1 MKRYAVSFITIFI
14 LLVGLIFW
22 NIGSGSISISWDEL
36 WNILLKQ
43 TEEGTAYHIIWDIR
57 LPRILAAVMLGGA
70 LSISGF
76 LLQTFFGNP
85 IAGPYVLGISSG
97 AKLMVALA
105 MIYLLGR
112 GIAISSFGMVAA
124 AFAGSL
130 LAMGFVLLISMKV
143 HRMSLLI
150 VCGILIGYICS
161 AITDICVTFADDSNI
176 VNLHNWSQGSFSG
189 MNWSNILM
197 IFILTLLSFLAA
209 MFLAKPIGAYQM
221 GETYARN
228 MGVNITV
235 LRVSLILLS
244 SLLSACVTAFAG
256 PISFVGIAVPHLIK
270 SATGTA
276 KPLVLIPGCFLG
288 GAVVTLFC
296 DGIARTL
303 FAPTEVSISTVTAKF
318 TVGYGKKIILSD
330 VNLMAEPGRVLT
342 LIGPNGSGKSTIL
355 KSIVKQLKSLGGVVY
370 LNGKA
375 TSEMKEAEIAKSL
388 SMVMTEHIH
397 PELMSCRDV
406 VATGRYPYTG
416 RLGILDKQDWKLV
429 DEAITMVH
437 AEEVA
442 EQSFTRISD
451 GQRQRVM
458 LARAICQDT
467 AILVLDEPTSYLDIR
482 YKLDILNSIRKLARE
497 RNIAVIM
504 SLHEL
509 DLVQKVSDMVACVD
523 GTTVSHIG
531 PPEEIFQGSLVQK
544 LYGIE
549 EKNFDSMLG
558 IMQMPG
564 NKAAPN
570 VFVIGGGG
578 AAIPTYYRL
587 QREHIPFAAGILFE
601 NDVEY
606 PVATALAS
614 KVITAKAF
622 YPMEEAQLE
631 EAKKILAGCETCIC
645 TCENFGPYNM
655 LNKELRSL
663 AEEQGKLE

>member
-1 MKRYAVSFITIFI
+1 MTKQMAGKAEYTEKERMAGKMKFSERKQG
-14 LLVGLIFW
+14 LV
-22 NIGSGSISISWDEL
+22 
-36 WNILLKQ
+36 
-43 TEEGTAYHIIWDIR
+43 
-57 LPRILAAVMLGGA
+57 
-70 LSISGF
+70 
-76 LLQTFFGNP
+76 
-85 IAGPYVLGISSG
+85 
-97 AKLMVALA
+97 
-105 MIYLLGR
+105 
-112 GIAISSFGMVAA
+112 
-124 AFAGSL
+124 
-130 LAMGFVLLISMKV
+130 
-143 HRMSLLI
+143 
-150 VCGILIGYICS
+150 
-161 AITDICVTFADDSNI
+161 TD
-176 VNLHNWSQGSFSG
+176 
-189 MNWSNILM
+189 
-197 IFILTLLSFLAA
+197 
-209 MFLAKPIGAYQM
+209 
-221 GETYARN
+221 
-228 MGVNITV
+228 
-235 LRVSLILLS
+235 
-244 SLLSACVTAFAG
+244 
-256 PISFVGIAVPHLIK
+256 
-270 SATGTA
+270 
-276 KPLVLIPGCFLG
+276 
-288 GAVVTLFC
+288 
-296 DGIARTL
+296 
-303 FAPTEVSISTVTAKF
+303 KF
-318 TVGYGKKIILSD
+318 KVGYGKKVILSN

-451 GQRQRVM
+451 G
-458 LARAICQDT
+458 
-467 AILVLDEPTSYLDIR
+467 
-482 YKLDILNSIRKLARE
+482 
-497 RNIAVIM
+497 IM

-558 IMQMPG
+558 IMQMSG

-655 LNKELRSL
+655 LNKELRRF
-663 AEEQGKLE
+663 AEEQGKLK

>member
-1 MKRYAVSFITIFI
+1 MTEYYIKMKDLAV
-14 LLVGLIFW
+14 GY
-22 NIGSGSISISWDEL
+22 
-36 WNILLKQ
+36 Q
-43 TEEGTAYHIIWDIR
+43 
-57 LPRILAAVMLGGA
+57 
-70 LSISGF
+70 
-76 LLQTFFGNP
+76 GN
-85 IAGPYVLGISSG
+85 A
-97 AKLMVALA
+97 
-105 MIYLLGR
+105 
-112 GIAISSFGMVAA
+112 
-124 AFAGSL
+124 
-130 LAMGFVLLISMKV
+130 LISDINLKIKKGE
-143 HRMSLLI
+143 I
-150 VCGILIGYICS
+150 V
-161 AITDICVTFADDSNI
+161 
-176 VNLHNWSQGSFSG
+176 
-189 MNWSNILM
+189 
-197 IFILTLLSFLAA
+197 
-209 MFLAKPIGAYQM
+209 
-221 GETYARN
+221 
-228 MGVNITV
+228 
-235 LRVSLILLS
+235 
-244 SLLSACVTAFAG
+244 
-256 PISFVGIAVPHLIK
+256 
-270 SATGTA
+270 
-276 KPLVLIPGCFLG
+276 
-288 GAVVTLFC
+288 
-296 DGIARTL
+296 
-303 FAPTEVSISTVTAKF
+303 
-318 TVGYGKKIILSD
+318 
-330 VNLMAEPGRVLT
+330 T
-342 LIGPNGSGKSTIL
+342 LIGPNGAGKSTIL
-355 KSIVKQLKSLGGVVY
+355 KSITRQLKLIGGEVY
-370 LNGKA
+370 IDSEEIRKLSYKEMAVKA
-375 TSEMKEAEIAKSL
+375 AVMLTERMK
-388 SMVMTEHIH
+388 
-397 PELMSCRDV
+397 PELMTCHDI

-663 AEEQGKLE
+663 AEEQGKLK